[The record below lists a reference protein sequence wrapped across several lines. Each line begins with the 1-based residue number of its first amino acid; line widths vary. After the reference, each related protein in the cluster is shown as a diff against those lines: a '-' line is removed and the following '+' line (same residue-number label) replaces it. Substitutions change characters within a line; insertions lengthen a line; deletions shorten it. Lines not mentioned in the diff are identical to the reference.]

1 MQRNN
6 ADMQQRYID
15 AEQRLHGEID
25 NNQLLQNNN
34 QALQNNNQTLER
46 RYSAERSNNQALQ
59 NNNQALQNNNQA
71 LQSRHINHLS
81 QIEEAIHNKVNQ
93 YSDLNVEFEDLMRL
107 LHNAE

>member
-59 NNNQALQNNNQA
+59 NNNQALQ
-71 LQSRHINHLS
+71 SRHINHLS